1 MFFNKKAT
9 GPVDFLIV
17 GLGNP
22 GKKYEYT
29 RHNAGFLSIDKLAA
43 TLGVKVDRAKFHALT
58 ATATLDDGTKVMLMK
73 PQTMMNASGH
83 AVQEAATFYK
93 LPPEQIV
100 VISDDINLDIG
111 KLRIRPSGSAGGQNG
126 LKDIIACLGSDKFA
140 RVRVGVGMKP
150 HPDYDLVAWVLSRFT
165 DADRKVMDKAFADAA
180 DAAVWIAKGD
190 ITKAMNL
197 YSKK

>member
-1 MFFNKKAT
+1 MFFQKKAT

-22 GKKYEYT
+22 GKKYENT
-29 RHNAGFLSIDKLAA
+29 RHNAGFLAIDKLAKS
-43 TLGVKVDRAKFHALT
+43 LGVSIDRAKFHSLT

-73 PQTMMNASGH
+73 PQTMMNASGL
-83 AVQEAATFYK
+83 AVQEAAMFYK
-93 LPPEQIV
+93 LGSTQIV
-100 VISDDINLDIG
+100 VISDDINLDVG
-111 KLRIRPSGSAGGQNG
+111 KIRIRPSGSAGGQNG
-126 LKDIIACLGSDKFA
+126 LKDIITCLGSDAFA

-150 HPDYDLVAWVLSRFT
+150 HPDYDLAAWVLSKFSAEDMKLLT
-165 DADRKVMDKAFADAA
+165 PAFEDAGKAAA
-180 DAAVWIAKGD
+180 LIAKGD